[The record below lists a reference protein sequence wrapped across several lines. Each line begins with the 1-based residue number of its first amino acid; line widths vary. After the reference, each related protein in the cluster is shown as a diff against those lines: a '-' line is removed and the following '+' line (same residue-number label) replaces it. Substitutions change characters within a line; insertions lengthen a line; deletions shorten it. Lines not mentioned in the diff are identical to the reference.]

1 MFGPAIDKGPMI
13 RAMQELNDKRR
24 EAFDFARHNLSE
36 FIRAEA
42 EGILRSFGVKMAVSM
57 SAPETYDALLCEW
70 AACGGEYITV
80 SGMHCDNTIYTAPEV
95 NHMFRF
101 WHDYLH
107 LQYHKPFTLAGELF
121 IGALHC
127 DAVASFYGAGSMEHK
142 LMMADTIGQ
151 STFEAVTG
159 KFPEDQRAFAWRF
172 VHQ

>member
-1 MFGPAIDKGPMI
+1 MFGAAIDKGPMI

-36 FIRAEA
+36 FIRERAEWL
-42 EGILRSFGVKMAVSM
+42 GLFGVRMEVSA
-57 SAPETYDALLCEW
+57 SAPETYSALLHEW
-70 AACGGEYITV
+70 RACDGTCITV
-80 SGMHCDNTIYTAPEV
+80 SGMHCDNTIYTTPEV

-107 LQYHKPFTLAGELF
+107 LEHKKPFTLAGELF

-127 DAVASFYGAGSMEHK
+127 ESVAAHFGAGSMEHK

-159 KFPEDQRAFAWRF
+159 AFPKDQRAFAWRF